1 MHPGLKQ
8 PDAWRYMQEMLPVL
22 KELWAGDYAHDGEF
36 WSFPMST
43 SVPKPVQ
50 QPHPPIWVAARSPIT
65 FDYAVKNDCNILSW
79 PIARPFAE
87 AELYRSQL
95 DDVLAANPGC
105 ATPTFAMMRH
115 TAVYDSADQWMVPVE
130 AAQRQLSQ
138 FENLFKNLGDVDNGF
153 PKAIPMDQV
162 SNAAD
167 YEPTTLSENLM
178 FGTPD
183 EVVAKLRR
191 YEDLGV
197 DEFVYYASLGLGLAE
212 QKRSMELFSNEV
224 MPAFT

>member
-1 MHPGLKQ
+1 
-8 PDAWRYMQEMLPVL
+8 
-22 KELWAGDYAHDGEF
+22 
-36 WSFPMST
+36 
-43 SVPKPVQ
+43 
-50 QPHPPIWVAARSPIT
+50 
-65 FDYAVKNDCNILSW
+65 
-79 PIARPFAE
+79 
-87 AELYRSQL
+87 
-95 DDVLAANPGC
+95 
-105 ATPTFAMMRH
+105 
-115 TAVYDSADQWMVPVE
+115 
-130 AAQRQLSQ
+130 
-138 FENLFKNLGDVDNGF
+138 
-153 PKAIPMDQV
+153 MDQV

-212 QKRSMELFSNEV
+212 QKRSMELFCNEV

>member
-1 MHPGLKQ
+1 M
-8 PDAWRYMQEMLPVL
+8 
-22 KELWAGDYAHDGEF
+22 
-36 WSFPMST
+36 
-43 SVPKPVQ
+43 
-50 QPHPPIWVAARSPIT
+50 
-65 FDYAVKNDCNILSW
+65 KNDCNILSW

>member
-1 MHPGLKQ
+1 MG
-8 PDAWRYMQEMLPVL
+8 
-22 KELWAGDYAHDGEF
+22 
-36 WSFPMST
+36 
-43 SVPKPVQ
+43 
-50 QPHPPIWVAARSPIT
+50 
-65 FDYAVKNDCNILSW
+65 
-79 PIARPFAE
+79 
-87 AELYRSQL
+87 
-95 DDVLAANPGC
+95 
-105 ATPTFAMMRH
+105 
-115 TAVYDSADQWMVPVE
+115 PVE

>member
-1 MHPGLKQ
+1 
-8 PDAWRYMQEMLPVL
+8 
-22 KELWAGDYAHDGEF
+22 
-36 WSFPMST
+36 
-43 SVPKPVQ
+43 
-50 QPHPPIWVAARSPIT
+50 
-65 FDYAVKNDCNILSW
+65 
-79 PIARPFAE
+79 
-87 AELYRSQL
+87 
-95 DDVLAANPGC
+95 
-105 ATPTFAMMRH
+105 
-115 TAVYDSADQWMVPVE
+115 
-130 AAQRQLSQ
+130 
-138 FENLFKNLGDVDNGF
+138 
-153 PKAIPMDQV
+153 MDQV